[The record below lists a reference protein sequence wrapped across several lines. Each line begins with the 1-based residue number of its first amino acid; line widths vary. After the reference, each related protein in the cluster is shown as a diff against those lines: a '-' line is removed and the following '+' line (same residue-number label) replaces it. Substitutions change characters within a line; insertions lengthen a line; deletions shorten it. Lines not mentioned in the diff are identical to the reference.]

1 MPAILGDKVVG
12 ALLRCANALS
22 EHNTEGDYT
31 DLINEARLLA
41 NDIDNGT
48 RL

>member
-22 EHNTEGDYT
+22 HFNSEGDFT
-31 DLINEARLLA
+31 ELINEARLLA
-41 NDIDNGT
+41 NDIDSGT

>member
-22 EHNTEGDYT
+22 EHNADGDYT
-31 DLINEARLLA
+31 ELINEARLLA
-41 NDIDNGT
+41 NNIDNG
-48 RL
+48 L